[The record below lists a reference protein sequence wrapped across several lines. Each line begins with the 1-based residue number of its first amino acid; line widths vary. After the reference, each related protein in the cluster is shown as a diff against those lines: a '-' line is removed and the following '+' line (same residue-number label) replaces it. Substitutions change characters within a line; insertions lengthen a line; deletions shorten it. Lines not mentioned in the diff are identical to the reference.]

1 MEKEVKV
8 VRTVS
13 HLSNETQKMVE
24 IEASAVKS
32 FETVRD
38 AIDYLMSVG
47 HKAFVKGF
55 GKIAYRSDKN
65 YVIVSVSFKKSE
77 TVAMKFEIDYPWK

>member
-1 MEKEVKV
+1 MEKQVKV

-13 HLSNETQKMVE
+13 HLNNETHKMEETEVSV
-24 IEASAVKS
+24 IKS
-32 FETVRD
+32 FGTVRD

-47 HKAFVKGF
+47 HRAFVKGF

-65 YVIVSVSFKKSE
+65 YGIGSVSFKKSE
-77 TVAMKFEIDYPWK
+77 TVAIRFEMDYPWK